1 MSFRKDGNA
10 LVFCRGQETLRIEP
24 HGKNA
29 LRVRATKNPSFSG
42 LEKAL
47 TEKVSAEGIPEIV
60 SSDEGSVTNGRIK
73 AVVNGAGV
81 VSFYRDDALILREYY
96 SYYGGSLT
104 KSSICLK
111 ILNREY
117 EGLSSDDYKITLRF
131 EGDRDEKLYGMGQY
145 QQPILD
151 LQGTVLPLEQRNSQI
166 TIPFVL
172 SSKGYGFLWNNPGT
186 GEAVFGR
193 NQIRWTASE
202 ASELDYW
209 ITADESPK
217 DIIANYTEAV
227 GRMPLIS
234 QNYLGLW
241 QCKLRYRTPE
251 EVLEVFDKYQELG
264 IHLDVIVID
273 FFHWTYQG
281 DWKFDPLYWPE
292 DKVRAMCEHIHAAG
306 TKIMISVWP
315 SVDKRSENY
324 WDMSEAGFLSSTEK
338 GGPQTYDFQGDC
350 GTVDVFAPGAAE
362 FVWDKCR
369 QNYRELGI
377 DLFWLDN
384 CEPDSVVYDYDNIR
398 YRTGRAAKVG
408 SEYPKRLAKAFAEGM
423 RKEGETDFLNLV
435 RSAWVGSQK
444 YNTLI
449 WSGDVQSTFEALREQ
464 VIAGQN
470 IGIAGIPMWTTDIGG
485 FMTENVDDPLFREL
499 LIRWFEYAAF
509 CPVMRMHGDRGP
521 HDIEALDDRPFG
533 GGSLYTGR
541 PNEIWSY
548 GEENM
553 EIMKKF
559 IDIRNGLKDYIEGLV
574 KEASETGLPLIRAMH
589 LEFPGDPG
597 IYAFEDQYM
606 FGSKLLVAPVLEAGA
621 VSRDVYLPEGV
632 WEDLYSGDKITGG
645 RVIKAD
651 APLDKIPVFWRR

>member
-1 MSFRKDGNA
+1 MSFRKDGSA
-10 LVFCRGQETLRIEP
+10 LVFHSGKETLRIEP

-29 LRVRATKNPSFSG
+29 LRVRATKNPSFTG

-47 TEKVSAEGIPEIV
+47 TEPVATDGDPVIVSAE
-60 SSDEGSVTNGRIK
+60 EGYVTNGRIK

-81 VSFYRDDALILREYY
+81 VSFYRDDTLILREYY

-111 ILNREY
+111 ISSREY
-117 EGLSSDDYKITLRF
+117 EALSSEDYKITLRF
-131 EGDRDEKLYGMGQY
+131 EGDREEKLYGMGQY
-145 QQPILD
+145 QQSVLD

-209 ITADESPK
+209 ITADETPK

-251 EVLEVFDKYQELG
+251 EVLEVFDKYLELG
-264 IHLDVIVID
+264 IRLDVIVID

-281 DWKFDPLYWPE
+281 DWKFDPKYWPE
-292 DKVRAMCEHIHAAG
+292 DKVRAMCSHIHEHG

-324 WDMSEAGFLSSTEK
+324 WELSEAGLLSDTEK

-350 GTVDVFAPGAAE
+350 GTLDVFAPGAGE
-362 FVWDKCR
+362 FIWDKCR

-384 CEPDSVVYDYDNIR
+384 CEPDTVVYDYDNIR

-408 SEYPKRLAKAFAEGM
+408 AEYPKILSKAFAEGM
-423 RKEGETDFLNLV
+423 RKEGETDFLNLT
-435 RSAWVGSQK
+435 RSAWAGSQK

-449 WSGDVQSTFEALREQ
+449 WSGDVQSSFEGLRDQ

-470 IGIAGIPMWTTDIGG
+470 IGVAGIPMWTTDIGG
-485 FMTENVDDPLFREL
+485 FMTDDADDPAFHEL
-499 LIRWFEYAAF
+499 LIRWFEYAVF

-521 HDIEALDDRPFG
+521 HDIEPLDDRPFG

-548 GEENM
+548 GEDNM
-553 EIMKKF
+553 AIMKKF
-559 IDIRNGLKDYIEGLV
+559 IDIRFGLKDYIEGLV

-589 LEFPGDPG
+589 LGFPGDPG

-606 FGSKLLVAPVLEAGA
+606 FGSSLLVAPVLEAGA
-621 VSRDVYLPEGV
+621 RSREVYLPEGS
-632 WEDLYSGDKITGG
+632 WEDFYTGEKIEGG
-645 RVIKAD
+645 RVIEAD

>member
-1 MSFRKDGNA
+1 MSFRKDGSA
-10 LVFCRGQETLRIEP
+10 LVFNRGKETLRIEP

-47 TEKVSAEGIPEIV
+47 TEMVSTDGIPEII
-60 SSDEGSVTNGRIK
+60 SADEASVANGRIK
-73 AVVNGAGV
+73 AVVNGTGV
-81 VSFYRDDALILREYY
+81 ISFYRDDSLILREYY

-111 ILNREY
+111 IRNREY
-117 EGLSSDDYKITLRF
+117 EALSSEDYKITLRF
-131 EGDRDEKLYGMGQY
+131 EGDRNEKLYGMGQY
-145 QQPILD
+145 QQSVLD
-151 LQGTVLPLEQRNSQI
+151 LQGCVLPLEQRNSQI

-209 ITADESPK
+209 ITADETPA

-227 GRMPLIS
+227 GRMPVIS
-234 QNYLGLW
+234 KNYLGLW

-251 EVLEVFDKYQELG
+251 EVLEVFDKYLEMG

-292 DKVRAMCEHIHAAG
+292 DKVRAMCEHIHAHG
-306 TKIMISVWP
+306 TKIMVSVWP

-324 WDMSEAGFLSSTEK
+324 YSFLEAGFLSDTEK

-350 GTVDVFAPGAAE
+350 GTLDVFAPGAAE
-362 FVWDKCR
+362 CVWDLCR
-369 QNYRELGI
+369 QHYRDLGI

-384 CEPDSVVYDYDNIR
+384 CEPDTVEYDYDNIR
-398 YRTGRAAKVG
+398 YRTGRATKVG
-408 SEYPKRLAKAFAEGM
+408 SEYPKVLSKAFAEGM
-423 RKEGETDFLNLV
+423 RKEGETDFLSLV

-449 WSGDVQSTFEALREQ
+449 WSGDVQSNFEALRDQ

-485 FMTENVDDPLFREL
+485 FMTDDVDDPLFREL
-499 LIRWFEYAAF
+499 LIRWFEYASF

-521 HDIEALDDRPFG
+521 HDIDPLDDRPYG

-548 GEENM
+548 GEDNM

-574 KEASETGLPLIRAMH
+574 KEASLTGMPLIRAMY
-589 LEFPGDPG
+589 LEFPDDREAA
-597 IYAFEDQYM
+597 AFEDQYM
-606 FGSKLLVAPVLEAGA
+606 FGGSLLVAPVLEAGA
-621 VSRDVYLPEGV
+621 RSREVYLPEGI
-632 WEDLYSGDKITGG
+632 WEDFYSGEQIEGG

-651 APLDKIPVFWRR
+651 APLDKIPVFRRR